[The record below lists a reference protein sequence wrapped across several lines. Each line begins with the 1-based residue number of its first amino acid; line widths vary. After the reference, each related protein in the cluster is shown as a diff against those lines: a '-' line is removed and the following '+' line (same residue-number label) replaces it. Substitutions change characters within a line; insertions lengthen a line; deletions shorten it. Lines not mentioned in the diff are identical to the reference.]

1 MKIIRLQQAAFT
13 LFCVGTLSA
22 CTISDNG
29 YFVKADGSPAT
40 LAGVAELAQLPPT
53 TPVLSLGAT
62 FKTNGKVSRAASDT
76 LYESFCT
83 ELKARGHWQV
93 NRVGNAGED
102 FTTQIVAADANSAD
116 VAAPEESAPSP
127 QKVEPQLLVLV
138 EDRPDTSA
146 ATRASYLV
154 SGMTYGTAQV
164 HKPTDRYDVTIA
176 YRDADGVERVYKG
189 HQDLIFATGSKLF
202 GRDPSPGPGYKRYE
216 SSLAAF
222 NGVVDNSVNGTRHGK
237 VTVGE
242 AMVEPAA
249 AESQTASSEVKTTVA
264 TVREKSPLAN

>member
-1 MKIIRLQQAAFT
+1 
-13 LFCVGTLSA
+13 
-22 CTISDNG
+22 
-29 YFVKADGSPAT
+29 
-40 LAGVAELAQLPPT
+40 
-53 TPVLSLGAT
+53 
-62 FKTNGKVSRAASDT
+62 
-76 LYESFCT
+76 
-83 ELKARGHWQV
+83 
-93 NRVGNAGED
+93 
-102 FTTQIVAADANSAD
+102 
-116 VAAPEESAPSP
+116 
-127 QKVEPQLLVLV
+127 VEPQVLVLV

-146 ATRASYLV
+146 STQVSYLM

-176 YRDADGVERVYKG
+176 YRDADGVEHVYKG

-242 AMVEPAA
+242 AVVEPA
-249 AESQTASSEVKTTVA
+249 AESQTASGEGKTTVA
-264 TVREKSPLAN
+264 AVREKSSIAN